1 MIVSPLPLPTL
12 CFTVALPL
20 APAAAMP
27 LAAVLPMLASCFPAA
42 YATVA
47 DPVSM
52 RKIASDNL

>member
-1 MIVSPLPLPTL
+1 
-12 CFTVALPL
+12 VALPL